1 MTNSETEVKLINVAR
16 ASLQELREGYKT
28 TSKKHSLQLWDKS
41 HPRFDKMLAFCRS
54 NNSYDSYRPL
64 VETLSAEW
72 FCNMAIPLCRITDRM
87 LASYLQRLE
96 QQLVTQGGVKE
107 RIM

>member
-1 MTNSETEVKLINVAR
+1 
-16 ASLQELREGYKT
+16 
-28 TSKKHSLQLWDKS
+28 
-41 HPRFDKMLAFCRS
+41 MLAFCRS

-64 VETLSAEW
+64 VETLSAEEL
-72 FCNMAIPLCRITDRM
+72 CNMAITLCRITDKM

-96 QQLVTQGGVKE
+96 QQFVTQGGVKE